1 MYRHP
6 ELVGDPTTVRDA
18 LSLKC
23 AHAGVAVPDAAA
35 FLASPFREELGR
47 EWANMLGHQL
57 PHLPPV
63 GDYWAAIEAL
73 FAWPEGAPVTVLRRA
88 ETRQPL
94 DRDWSPPRSMA
105 SWTGRPLDLIRYAG
119 SNRLKVEIDYHAEDG
134 RWGWRRV
141 EPYAV
146 RMTQDGNMILFV
158 VNDYGRLRSYRT
170 DRIAGVRVT
179 DDVFTPSYIVEF

>member
-1 MYRHP
+1 
-6 ELVGDPTTVRDA
+6 
-18 LSLKC
+18 
-23 AHAGVAVPDAAA
+23 
-35 FLASPFREELGR
+35 
-47 EWANMLGHQL
+47 
-57 PHLPPV
+57 
-63 GDYWAAIEAL
+63 
-73 FAWPEGAPVTVLRRA
+73 
-88 ETRQPL
+88 
-94 DRDWSPPRSMA
+94 MA